1 MTTLI
6 SLNGPFE
13 MGLKP
18 KSYFEATKEM
28 SHAKLIRSSAMI
40 KGKTY
45 DASHA
50 KKSNTVT
57 PFNKELMIVLPWVI
71 TGTVI
76 LMNMIF

>member
-1 MTTLI
+1 MTTLM
-6 SLNGPFE
+6 SLSGPFE

-18 KSYFEATKEM
+18 KNYFEATKVM
-28 SHAKLIRSSAMI
+28 THAKLIRSSAII
-40 KGKTY
+40 KGKAY
-45 DASHA
+45 DVSHV
-50 KKSNTVT
+50 KKSHTVT

>member
-1 MTTLI
+1 MTTLL

-28 SHAKLIRSSAMI
+28 TRAKLIRSSAI
-40 KGKTY
+40 VKGKNSEDIRVTF
-45 DASHA
+45 SP
-50 KKSNTVT
+50 TVN
-57 PFNKELMIVLPWVI
+57 PFKKELMVVLPWVI

-76 LMNMIF
+76 LVNMIF